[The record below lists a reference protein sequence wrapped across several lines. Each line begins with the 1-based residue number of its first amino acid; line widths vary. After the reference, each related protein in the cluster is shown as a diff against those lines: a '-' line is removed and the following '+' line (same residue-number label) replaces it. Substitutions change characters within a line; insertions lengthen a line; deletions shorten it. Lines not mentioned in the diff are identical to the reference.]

1 MGKLKSILGRID
13 DGLGAAEDLFII
25 VSHGA
30 VASLVLLAVVMR
42 YVFNDPLT
50 WGEELVV
57 GLFTWMIFIGAAGA
71 IRSHMH
77 IRIDV
82 MGPVLAN
89 PKMNW
94 LNTLTVI
101 IGIVVVLTM
110 MTACYEYVLQELVV
124 ESPMLGVSKAW
135 FAMAMPTGLALMLIH
150 VIRAWIDHGSAP
162 VFRGETETLVA
173 TEGGVR

>member
-1 MGKLKSILGRID
+1 VGGFRRTFGRVD
-13 DGLGAAEDLFII
+13 DTIGAVEDLFII

-30 VASLVLLAVVMR
+30 IASLVLLAVVLR

-50 WGEELVV
+50 WGEELIV
-57 GLFTWMIFIGAAGA
+57 GLFTWMVFIGAAAA

-82 MGPVLAN
+82 IGPILAN
-89 PKMNW
+89 PRMNW

-101 IGIVVVLTM
+101 IGIAIIMTM
-110 MTACYEYVLQELVV
+110 LLACHEYVLQEVVV
-124 ESPMLGVSKAW
+124 ESPMLGVSKGW
-135 FAMAMPTGLALMLIH
+135 FAMAMPTGLLLMMVH
-150 VIRAWIDHGSAP
+150 VLRIWLDQGSAP

-173 TEGGVR
+173 GE

>member
-1 MGKLKSILGRID
+1 MGGFRRTLGRVD
-13 DGLGAAEDLFII
+13 DVIGALEDLFII

-30 VASLVLLAVVMR
+30 IASLVLLAVILR

-57 GLFTWMIFIGAAGA
+57 GLFTWMVFIGAAAA
-71 IRSHMH
+71 IRSHLH

-82 MGPVLAN
+82 IGPILAN

-94 LNTLTVI
+94 LNALT
-101 IGIVVVLTM
+101 GIVGIAIIVTM
-110 MTACYEYVLQELVV
+110 LVACHEYVLQEVVV
-124 ESPMLGVSKAW
+124 ESPMLGVSKGW
-135 FAMAMPTGLALMLIH
+135 FAMAMPTGLVLMLIH
-150 VIRAWIDHGSAP
+150 VLRIWVDQGPAP

-173 TEGGVR
+173 ES